1 MKREFRS
8 GHFGPGLQSGR
19 IAPHAAVQQLEWR
32 VKLENISSTIE
43 RALASAGLVTTSGPI
58 AGVTEAVRD
67 ALDAAGILQRRS
79 TPDGRGIE
87 IVDPDAPWLRQAPSV
102 GSPSD
107 AGQGVGVG
115 RFVNRSFSNGIARR
129 DYKLYIPWAYVGE
142 PMPLL
147 VMLHGCKQ
155 NPEDFASGTRMN
167 ALAEEHG
174 FLVAYPAQTVR
185 ANGSNCWN
193 WFSASEQSRGGEE
206 PSLIAGISRDVG
218 EACNVDEAQVFIGGL
233 SAGAAMALITASSYP
248 EVFMAVA
255 VHSGLPI
262 GAAHDVPSAFAAMQ
276 GRAPAGG
283 FGGRP
288 SRNKERGADVHAHPV
303 RTIVFHGD
311 RDATVALTNGEVVA
325 SQAVRAFNAERGYTL
340 QQVVE
345 QRSAGG
351 RDCTV
356 AHYLDRSGQAMVE
369 TWTVHGG
376 SHAWSG
382 GSSKG
387 SYTDAKG
394 PDASAEFVRFFL
406 RR

>member
-1 MKREFRS
+1 M
-8 GHFGPGLQSGR
+8 
-19 IAPHAAVQQLEWR
+19 
-32 VKLENISSTIE
+32 KLEDISSTIE
-43 RALASAGLVTTSGPI
+43 RALASAGLVTTARPI
-58 AGVTEAVRD
+58 AGATETIRN
-67 ALDAAGILQRRS
+67 ALNAAGILQRQSASEDDR
-79 TPDGRGIE
+79 DIK
-87 IVDPDAPWLRQAPSV
+87 IVDLDAPWFRHAPEV

-107 AGQGVGVG
+107 AAQAAEVG
-115 RFVNRSFSNGIARR
+115 RFVARSFSNGNAHR
-129 DYKLYIPWAYVGE
+129 DYKLYIPSTYVGK
-142 PMPLL
+142 PMPLI

-155 NPEDFASGTRMN
+155 NPDDFARGTRMN
-167 ALAEEHG
+167 VLAEEHG
-174 FLVAYPAQTVR
+174 FLVAYPAQTAR

-193 WFSASEQSRGGEE
+193 WFNESEQQRGGEE
-206 PSLIAGISRDVG
+206 PSLIAGIARHVG
-218 EACNVDEAQVFIGGL
+218 ESCKVDETQVFIGGL
-233 SAGAAMALITASSYP
+233 SAGAAMAVIAASSYP
-248 EVFMAVA
+248 EVFKAVA

-276 GRAPAGG
+276 GRSSAGDIK
-283 FGGRP
+283 GRP
-288 SRNKERGADVHAHPV
+288 SRNKERRAGAPAHPV

-311 RDATVALTNGEVVA
+311 GDATVAFKNGEEVA
-325 SQAVRAFNAERGYTL
+325 SQAVRAFDAERGGTL

-345 QRSAGG
+345 QCSVGG

-356 AHYLDRSGQAMVE
+356 THYLDQKGHALVE

>member
-1 MKREFRS
+1 MLQCSKWRS
-8 GHFGPGLQSGR
+8 S
-19 IAPHAAVQQLEWR
+19 
-32 VKLENISSTIE
+32 VKLEDISSTIE
-43 RALASAGLVTTSGPI
+43 RALASAGLVTTARPI
-58 AGVTEAVRD
+58 AGATQTIRN

-79 TPDGRGIE
+79 TPDDGDIAV
-87 IVDPDAPWLRQAPSV
+87 VDLDAPWFRHAPEV
-102 GSPSD
+102 GAPSD
-107 AGQGVGVG
+107 AAPVAEVG
-115 RFVNRSFSNGIARR
+115 RFVDRSFSNGTAHR
-129 DYKLYIPWAYVGE
+129 DYKLYIPSTYAGK
-142 PMPLL
+142 PMPLI

-155 NPEDFASGTRMN
+155 NPGDFARGTRMN
-167 ALAEEHG
+167 TLAEEHG

-193 WFSASEQSRGGEE
+193 WFSASEQHREGEE
-206 PSLIAGISRDVG
+206 PSLIAGIARHVG
-218 EACNVDEAQVFIGGL
+218 ESCKVDETQVFIGGL
-233 SAGAAMALITASSYP
+233 SAGAAMAVIAASSYP
-248 EVFMAVA
+248 EVFKAVG

-276 GRAPAGG
+276 GRSSAGDVKA
-283 FGGRP
+283 RP
-288 SRNKERGADVHAHPV
+288 GRNKERRAGVQARPV

-311 RDATVALTNGEVVA
+311 GDATVALKNGEEVA
-325 SQAVRAFNAERGYTL
+325 SQAVRAFNAERGQML

-345 QRSAGG
+345 QCSAGG

-356 AHYLDRSGQAMVE
+356 THYLDPRGQALVE